1 MTGSDSVSAT
11 SDGTVDA
18 ALADLAEG
26 EQRWAELTLAQRRE
40 LLDRTRQRTGEH
52 AAAWVAAAVGI
63 KSLVPDSPLVGEEW
77 LSGPYALAL
86 ALTTLAQSVAALE
99 QGKSPLDGAEFGAAG
114 GRTTVKVL
122 PNSVFDALLLNGFRA
137 DVWLQPGVDEAEAV
151 AAAGLA
157 QRAPADTG
165 GIGVVLGAGNI
176 TSIAPLDALYELYA
190 HNRVV
195 ALKLNPLTDPM
206 LPVLTEILE
215 PFISLGALRI
225 LTGAADVGTYLVN
238 HDLVSHVHMTGS
250 AVTHD
255 AIVWGVGAAAQ
266 ERKAAGTPLLDKPM
280 TSELGGVSPTI
291 VLPGAW
297 SKADIEFQATHV
309 ATQRLHNG
317 GYNCVATQAVIISA
331 DWPQKQQFL
340 DALRTAVDTA
350 PARAP
355 YYPGSDDRVQ
365 AAQVS
370 YPDGQRL
377 GDGGGRLLL
386 TGLAASSEEALLQTE
401 YFAPVLGVV
410 EIPGTGVDY
419 VDRAVTVAN
428 DQFVGTLGVNIV
440 ASPKTIEHLGAAFD
454 SMIEGLRYGTVAV
467 NAWTAVGY
475 LTAAAT
481 WGAFPGHTLADV
493 QSGIGVVHNALLI
506 DRPERTVVRGPF
518 RPSPRSLLHGEFS
531 LTPKPP
537 WFIDNKTAAV
547 TGERLARFAADPGW
561 SHLPSIFASALR
573 G

>member
-63 KSLVPDSPLVGEEW
+63 KSLAPDSPLVGEEW

-86 ALTTLAQSVAALE
+86 ALATLAQSVAALE